1 MTPMPG
7 WERSPAFVFDAARC
21 TLSVLDQ
28 AHLPFEQRYLQP
40 ASVADCARVIRDMNV
55 RGAPLIGLAAACRHG
70 LRRACR
76 RERRRAR
83 AAAALLIASRPT
95 AVNLRWAVQDLQAVL
110 RAAPPAAR
118 AERPPRACWPRS
130 VPRYALLRAHRR
142 ARSDAP
148 ARARGHAA
156 GARARRARTC

>member
-55 RGAPLIGLAAACRHG
+55 RGAPLIGLVAAAG
-70 LRRACR
+70 MAFAARAD
-76 RERRRAR
+76 ASDAALA
-83 AAAALLIASRPT
+83 AAAALLIGSRPT
-95 AVNLRWAVQDLQAVL
+95 AVNLRWAVQDVQAFQAVGFRQVDL
-110 RAAPPAAR
+110 DLN
-118 AERPPRACWPRS
+118 
-130 VPRYALLRAHRR
+130 LLGPDLNELQRFAN
-142 ARSDAP
+142 
-148 ARARGHAA
+148 GVNYFF
-156 GARARRARTC
+156 